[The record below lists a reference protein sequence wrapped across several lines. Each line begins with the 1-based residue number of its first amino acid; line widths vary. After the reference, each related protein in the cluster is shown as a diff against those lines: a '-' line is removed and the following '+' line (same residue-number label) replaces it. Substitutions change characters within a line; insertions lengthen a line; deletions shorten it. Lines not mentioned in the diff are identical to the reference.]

1 MFHLLIESFNQF
13 PFAILSTLYFTS
25 FPLIYYKI
33 TINTTHF
40 EIYDFFGLVIWTTLK
55 KIIIYRYLMTNLMFY
70 VKGYIIHK
78 LFPLKD
84 KMLFKILSS
93 IFVKYWAHLDI
104 MMILLQIPTLLNQV
118 WHIHSESECNMNW
131 CHYISYQSIVKK
143 K

>member
-93 IFVKYWAHLDI
+93 IFVKY
-104 MMILLQIPTLLNQV
+104 
-118 WHIHSESECNMNW
+118 
-131 CHYISYQSIVKK
+131 
-143 K
+143 